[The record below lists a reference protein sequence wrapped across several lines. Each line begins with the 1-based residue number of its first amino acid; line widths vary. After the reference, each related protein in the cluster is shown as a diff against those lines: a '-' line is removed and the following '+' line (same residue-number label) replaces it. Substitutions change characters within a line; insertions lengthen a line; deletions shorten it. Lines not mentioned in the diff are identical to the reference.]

1 VDGSELVELVDVAV
15 LDDLLLVVLTV
26 ELADEV
32 LADMLDE
39 LLVVVVVV
47 PEVWL
52 VTGSVTSIAL
62 GTLTP
67 TGEAVLP

>member
-67 TGEAVLP
+67 TGEAALP